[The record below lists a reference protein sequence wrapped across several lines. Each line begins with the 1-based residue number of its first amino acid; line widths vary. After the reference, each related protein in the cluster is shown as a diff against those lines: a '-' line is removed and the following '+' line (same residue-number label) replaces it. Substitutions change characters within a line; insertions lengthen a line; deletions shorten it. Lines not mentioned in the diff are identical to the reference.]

1 KLFAVSVIREV
12 NLLQG
17 ESICMWDNALQELP
31 TYVASLKPRTLYI
44 TPNIVIIHLGGE
56 GLPPKRALSFCWSQ
70 KERYR
75 VHSAAHSERSVLKYS
90 VDRSGMLLS
99 PQELA
104 AMKDYEAVVP
114 PEEKD
119 ESSVRE
125 RLSFL

>member
-1 KLFAVSVIREV
+1 MLEPE
-12 NLLQG
+12 G
-17 ESICMWDNALQELP
+17 EIQ
-31 TYVASLKPRTLYI
+31 
-44 TPNIVIIHLGGE
+44 
-56 GLPPKRALSFCWSQ
+56 
-70 KERYR
+70 
-75 VHSAAHSERSVLKYS
+75 SAFRSPFGTTTAINSERSVLKYS